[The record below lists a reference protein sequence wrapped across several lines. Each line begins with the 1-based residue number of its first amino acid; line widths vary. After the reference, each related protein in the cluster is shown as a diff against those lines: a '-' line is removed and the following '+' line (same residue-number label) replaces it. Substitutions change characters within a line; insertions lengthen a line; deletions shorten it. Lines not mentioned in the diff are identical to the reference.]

1 MFNNQA
7 LAAKRKVTAA
17 ENEAALK
24 NAKRC
29 YVMFANT
36 IKGSIGTQSK
46 ELIQAVS
53 IKDAK
58 KRRSALDVV
67 SSAIIDEA
75 ISRIE
80 VSFAKYAA
88 GKKKATASYGT
99 TGMVQ
104 YDRNFMEQAV
114 AASLSERKFSD
125 LEPFRVDSMAAIAA
139 NGIYAAIV
147 GKFFMALG
155 KVRDKA
161 GDFGYYYALGDLET
175 ITKMLVGAQGVF
187 LDMMDSWGEGGGSK
201 PAAGKPAS
209 NKKPAAGKPAATK
222 PAAGGK
228 PAANK
233 KPSTGKSVK
242 VL

>member
-46 ELIQAVS
+46 ELIKAVG
-53 IKDAK
+53 IKDKK
-58 KRRSALDVV
+58 KRRAALDVV
-67 SSAIIDEA
+67 SSAIMDEA

-80 VSFAKYAA
+80 ASFAKYAA
-88 GKKKATASYGT
+88 GKKKATASYGA
-99 TGMVQ
+99 TGSLQ
-104 YDRNFMEQAV
+104 YDRSFMEQAV
-114 AASLSERKFSD
+114 ASALGERRFSD

-139 NGIYAAIV
+139 NGIYFAVV

-161 GDFGYYYALGDLET
+161 GDFGYYYALGDIDS
-175 ITKMLVGAQGVF
+175 ITKMLVAAQGVF
-187 LDMMDSWGEGGGSK
+187 LDMMDSWGEGDGDGGSEKPAASK
-201 PAAGKPAS
+201 PAA
-209 NKKPAAGKPAATK
+209 NKKPAATK

-233 KPSTGKSVK
+233 KPSTGKSAK

>member
-46 ELIQAVS
+46 ELIKAVG
-53 IKDAK
+53 IKDKK
-58 KRRSALDVV
+58 KRRAALDVV

-75 ISRIE
+75 ISRVE

-104 YDRNFMEQAV
+104 YDRSFMEQAV

-139 NGIYAAIV
+139 NGIYFAVV

-161 GDFGYYYALGDLET
+161 GDFGYYYALGDIDS
-175 ITKMLVGAQGVF
+175 ITKMLVAAQGVF
-187 LDMMDSWGEGGGSK
+187 LDMMDSWGEGDGGSEKPAASK
-201 PAAGKPAS
+201 PAA
-209 NKKPAAGKPAATK
+209 NKKPAATK
-222 PAAGGK
+222 PAASGK
-228 PAANK
+228 PAANR
-233 KPSTGKSVK
+233 KPSTGKSAK

>member
-46 ELIQAVS
+46 ELIKAVS
-53 IKDAK
+53 IKDVK
-58 KRRSALDVV
+58 KRRAALDVV

-80 VSFAKYAA
+80 ASFAKYAA

-114 AASLSERKFSD
+114 ASALGERRFSD

-139 NGIYAAIV
+139 NGIYFAIV
-147 GKFFMALG
+147 GKFFEG
-155 KVRDKA
+155 VKREVDESTGRSK
-161 GDFGYYYALGDLET
+161 
-175 ITKMLVGAQGVF
+175 LVEIQKQEDGTPVEPQKRQSLKEYFRSRQLQGVRN
-187 LDMMDSWGEGGGSK
+187 LQGD
-201 PAAGKPAS
+201 
-209 NKKPAAGKPAATK
+209 
-222 PAAGGK
+222 
-228 PAANK
+228 
-233 KPSTGKSVK
+233 
-242 VL
+242 